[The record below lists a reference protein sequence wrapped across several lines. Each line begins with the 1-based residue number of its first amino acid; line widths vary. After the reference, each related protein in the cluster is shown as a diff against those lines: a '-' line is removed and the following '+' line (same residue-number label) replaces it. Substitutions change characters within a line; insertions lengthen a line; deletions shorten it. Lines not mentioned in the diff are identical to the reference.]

1 LIPLSAWDGVRQ
13 TQNDLSRKFNNTWV
27 LARAVSAKS
36 PGKEQTGVC
45 YISAVR
51 EETVD
56 GELVENDRPFTVP
69 HENFYIIKAVP
80 DPGVYTLE
88 GGGVVLL
95 RRLPARQ
102 WHEGLYNGNFLVY
115 INGERTINWGNSVAR
130 QLFKPQEDVSL
141 TEALKVLPEGKCLRL
156 TKTYWLQSRKAE
168 RIVNLMRNNTRCGSW
183 AEDQFYWAP
192 AGKIMKEELKDELK
206 FHV

>member
-13 TQNDLSRKFNNTWV
+13 TQNDLGRKFNSTWV
-27 LARAVSAKS
+27 LAKVVSAKD
-36 PGKEQTGVC
+36 PGKEHVGVC
-45 YISAVR
+45 YVSSVR
-51 EETVD
+51 ETDVI
-56 GELVENDRPFTVP
+56 GELVEDERSFAVP
-69 HENFYIIKAVP
+69 HENFFIVKAVP

-102 WHEGLYNGNFLVY
+102 WHEGLYNGNCLVH
-115 INGERTINWGNSVAR
+115 INGERSDAWGNSVAR